1 MVSIAGDAPS
11 GVVVGVGAILGGVR
25 DVLEA
30 CDGTGSRGCSDT
42 AFSREEADKK
52 RNSAERKARDAR
64 RAGRILSESGQKMFR
79 KSAIQRMLA
88 GSRATPRVHAPDE
101 GRSED
106 AQRDQKYLRQHPDDL
121 EDLADYSPQSP
132 TFWTWSS
139 KPMLVCGEQ
148 LCVGVKRDGS
158 GCLRVAVGAAV
169 SVGK

>member
-1 MVSIAGDAPS
+1 MPHPGWLSAWGRS
-11 GVVVGVGAILGGVR
+11 LGACAMCSRPATVREVGGVQTR
-25 DVLEA
+25 HFP
-30 CDGTGSRGCSDT
+30 GKKRT
-42 AFSREEADKK
+42 KK
-52 RNSAERKARDAR
+52 RNSAERRARDAR

-139 KPMLVCGEQ
+139 KPMLVGGEE